1 MSLMHLG
8 GIIRQAVKL
17 VRGVHIDQDEATFA
31 LTVFSIISWFKV
43 RCSAQGGVG
52 RGGWAGRAGGA
63 TPP

>member
-17 VRGVHIDQDEATFA
+17 VRGVHIDQDDTTFA

-43 RCSAQGGVG
+43 RGCSGGQVQVLG
-52 RGGWAGRAGGA
+52 F
-63 TPP
+63 